1 MGESKRG
8 GGGGGGGGGGDGW
21 GDKEEEQRGMLF
33 PSPTSTL
40 CTCCDQTLSL
50 VGSNFVSL
58 FLGNITV

>member
-1 MGESKRG
+1 MGESKR
-8 GGGGGGGGGGDGW
+8 GGGGGGDGW
-21 GDKEEEQRGMLF
+21 GDKEEKQRGKLF